1 MDSVSRIGVLGG
13 TFDPIHY
20 GHLAAAEEARVAL
33 DLERVLFVPARVSPL
48 KQDRPLTAAHHRLTM
63 TRLATAANPAFQ
75 ISTVDLEREGPSYTV
90 DTLALL
96 QAELGPAAELY
107 FIVGLDSLAELPQ
120 WHDPARLIR
129 LCHIVAVSRP
139 PHECDLAAL
148 EWALPGV
155 TERVI
160 FLHIPLLD
168 SASSDLRQRV
178 REGRPIRYY
187 VPPAVAEYI
196 HTHKLYSSTEPG
208 GTT

>member
-1 MDSVSRIGVLGG
+1 MSRIGVLGG

-20 GHLAAAEEARVAL
+20 GHLAAAEEARAAL
-33 DLERVLFVPARVSPL
+33 ELERVLFVPARVSPL

-75 ISTVDLEREGPSYTV
+75 VSTVDLEREGPSYTV

-129 LCHIVAVSRP
+129 LCRIVAVSRP

-148 EWALPGV
+148 ERALPGV
-155 TERVI
+155 TERVS
-160 FLHIPLLD
+160 LLRIPLLD
-168 SASSDLRQRV
+168 IASSDLRQRV

-196 HTHKLYSSTEPG
+196 HIHKLYSSTEPG